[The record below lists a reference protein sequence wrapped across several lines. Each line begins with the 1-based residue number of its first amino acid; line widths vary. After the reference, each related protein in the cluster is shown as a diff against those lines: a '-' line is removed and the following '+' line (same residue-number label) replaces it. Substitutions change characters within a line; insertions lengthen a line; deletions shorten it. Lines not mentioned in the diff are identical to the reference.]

1 MNLLKN
7 IDIPKDYKY
16 YRSHSKVYFSW
27 ILKNFS
33 KKTIKIE
40 ENGNYWYINHFFW
53 WLFSIACFEKV
64 NVIPTYEM
72 MKKYKMKRWLIFW
85 SWWSQDKPYLDT
97 KLIWLKLWYL
107 FSWGYH
113 HSVKSSFSV
122 LDQKEYWKKW
132 ERNARWHRN
141 KIRKELD
148 SWVIKINT
156 NAKIDDFI
164 NIYVNTKVKHNL
176 KRYLINRQKFL
187 SEVWE
192 NNIRIYLAYI
202 ESIPLAG
209 AIFLDDSP
217 TSTYL
222 VAFQNDKWKKHNL
235 WLALIDKWFE
245 ESEKLWFK
253 YLDLDHMRGFLDP
266 NSYKWYTKFKS
277 SIADYEL
284 SFPNVWLWIIF

>member
-40 ENGNYWYINHFFW
+40 ENGNYGYINHFFGG
-53 WLFSIACFEKV
+53 LFSIACFEKV

-72 MKKYKMKRWLIFW
+72 MKKYKMKRGLIFW
-85 SWWSQDKPYLDT
+85 SGWSQDKPYLDT
-97 KLIWLKLWYL
+97 KLIWLKLGYL

-132 ERNARWHRN
+132 ERNARGHRN

-148 SWVIKINT
+148 SGVIKINT

-187 SEVWE
+187 SEVGE

-222 VAFQNDKWKKHNL
+222 VAFQNDKGKKHNL
-235 WLALIDKWFE
+235 GLALIDKWFE
-245 ESEKLWFK
+245 ESEKLGFK

-266 NSYKWYTKFKS
+266 NSYKGYTKFKS

-284 SFPNVWLWIIF
+284 SFPNVWLGIIF